1 MSNSFRIRTEPG
13 VDKSLNVLIDQEFE
27 YLEILSLKILPSQI
41 YTRQCSDYGVL
52 VGRVSVNNGFGIP
65 NAKVS
70 IFVPLDSTDELDPVI
85 SELYPYKSLSDLN
98 DDGYRYNLLPYKQSH
113 SGHVPTGTFFTRKD
127 VLVDPMLIEVY
138 DKYYKFSTV
147 TNTSGDYMIFG
158 LPTGSQTIVVDIDLS
173 DIGEF
178 SLSPQD
184 LIRMGIATPSQVAG
198 VSFKSSTNLRS
209 LPQIV
214 TINRT
219 VEVEPLWGQPQICN
233 LGITRTDFDLSSE
246 AGIDI
251 NPTAIFMGS
260 LVSTI
265 EEDALKKNCKVRGNA
280 GYQCSLTAGP
290 GEILGIRQTIFQDTY
305 GRPILESFDLDEG
318 GKVIDENGT
327 WLVDIPMNLDYYIT
341 NEFGEQV
348 ISNDPKKGIPTR
360 AKCRFKVKWDQ
371 SPSLSEQIK
380 RGYFIV
386 PNVREHG
393 WANSTSDPLE
403 SSNRSLNSPYDLA
416 MKSYAFSL
424 DWADYGYTGTSNSSG
439 AQIGRQMIQ
448 EAIDCDDKFYVMQYN
463 KVYTVSQLMDKYR
476 RGITP
481 DRFIGI
487 KNILDDSCNS
497 ENNKFPTN
505 DSNMR
510 FDIIYILYSF
520 LMMVFRPILYILL
533 VVAHLLYF
541 TIMILRTL
549 VIPGLI
555 GYCAVQVINLGI
567 LIAGTIPYALGL
579 IIGYLAQILL
589 YLLLGVALGY
599 ILSELW
605 KMDLKGISLPMLTY
619 PDCDLCD
626 CQVGQTPGNDGT
638 VSEEA
643 VASVSSVEDD
653 SSEEVP
659 CQYIYLDPYYVN
671 ALSSTINILQVGT
684 TIFKIPGNSVDSSVK
699 NAVTTT
705 FSGTLPAGASDNSV
719 GIPGINTITYEYNG
733 AIENDYVFS
742 SNLTLAERINLF
754 NTKAKYFDNVNGT
767 NPGGGVNRIKVTFDP
782 ANNSPLTKFHYD
794 NTIVIL
800 CDKSSLSSLVIGQM
814 ITFQDPILNKDINLI
829 SGTTNSFGNQAITGF
844 TSTGMTQ
851 FTLSYADPNPFASP
865 TAPPPQVNYNVMLTG
880 STEFS
885 GTTGGYND
893 YYKFPI
899 DLEYFQVITGM
910 TVSEFTGHCGTMI
923 SNSFNKR
930 FLSNDMFIQRFY
942 GGAAGPA
949 GVWGGPYT
957 KDASINFPI
966 FRRPLDYLKDP
977 DQQCVLILNRGVDPN
992 VPRVKIRYDLNILFG
1007 KTLGTDP
1014 SLIVEG
1020 NYKMN
1025 YPIQGRFKN
1034 VSHDENNISTNLA
1047 TDSYSGEKLYFDTF
1061 DFSADTTAFSSFT
1074 SPLFSYYSRLDNN
1087 ALPYA
1092 PNCPPPP
1099 DGVEDPLPVSNGAQS
1114 NSTFGLNVI
1123 TQNGFT
1129 KEWSG
1134 SVPNIPNNSP
1144 CGSLGYPTCTY
1155 GAYYSAT
1162 TNGNGSNVNLNRGY
1176 YVGEIVEGGSLM
1188 HMTLTVSPQP
1198 TYNTNGFTWNGNY
1211 FAPIYDTTGNT
1222 LTYQLFSNTT
1232 GNRRLVMRSDRLPIS
1247 TNVQQNCCNG
1257 FALQHNESFVMYD
1270 IPDEGL
1276 VGINTATTAASTGGG
1291 GGGADFKV
1299 ENSNFTSGVIDSFSC
1314 SDSVPLDCYGEV
1326 NGNFTI
1332 SHGDCEKYNGK
1343 TIFKGG
1349 CYIVV
1354 TTVFVSLGEDFQL
1367 LTEWISRSSI
1377 NLGACRNVWS
1387 HIFANNWINGTLYA
1401 YSFHNDVTYSSP
1413 FGNQPNQANSEFCSD
1428 TLVLHP
1434 TNNFYYRSS
1443 PYQDS
1448 TGSFVGKKRYTST
1461 GIFGGTYEGD
1471 NQYWLFTPTTL
1482 MDLGPRS
1489 LYLQE
1494 LVMSDAY
1501 DGYVANKLATTTYG
1515 NVTEILNLLI
1525 ISRLINKSFI
1535 QQMLELLVGSNIT
1548 AYFSRVKY
1556 KVDGDYA
1563 QLISI
1568 NSELGVAP
1576 FESAN
1581 YPDNPAGQQNPV
1593 YWNGYN
1599 TDSAVIGIFFS
1610 SDTQTRDFITPKRT
1624 IVDDEVAVGA
1634 PCGFSYFDAFSQEVP
1649 FYQWK
1654 IQNTNVIFGN
1664 ENNGWNTS
1672 PIINGGFLSNK
1683 YQSMDRTDEVTP
1695 PLPGSRYFK
1704 GTAINSSKN
1713 QYYKGYIYAVN
1724 SLGQIDEDVTNWAKN
1739 GPIDTQQFVTV
1750 GAPFYFYF
1758 GLKKGASAF
1767 DRFTTKWIDTT
1778 TFVN

>member
-27 YLEILSLKILPSQI
+27 YLEILSLKILQSQI

-113 SGHVPTGTFFTRKD
+113 SGHIPTGTFFDRKD
-127 VLVDPMLIEVY
+127 VLVDPTLIEVY

-265 EEDALKKNCKVRGNA
+265 EEDALKKTCKVRGNA

-403 SSNRSLNSPYDLA
+403 SSNRALNSPYDLA

-448 EAIDCDDKFYVMQYN
+448 DAIDCDDKFYVMQYN

-520 LMMVFRPILYILL
+520 LMMIFRPVLYGLL
-533 VVAHLLYF
+533 VTMHFLYF
-541 TIMILRTL
+541 TIMLLRL
-549 VIPGLI
+549 LIIPALI
-555 GYCAVQVINLGI
+555 IYYTVQIINTGI
-567 LIAGTIPYALGL
+567 LVAGTIPYALGL
-579 IIGYLAQILL
+579 IVGYLLQIIL
-589 YLLLGVALGY
+589 YAL
-599 ILSELW
+599 ILAALIIILRELW

-626 CQVGQTPGNDGT
+626 CSVGQTPGTTGT
-638 VSEEA
+638 ISEDA
-643 VASVSSVEDD
+643 QQSVSDIGGD
-653 SSEEVP
+653 SSNELP
-659 CQYIYLDPYYVN
+659 CVDIYVDPNPDN
-671 ALSSTINILQVGT
+671 ALSSSLALLEVNSPVYN
-684 TIFKIPGNSVDSSVK
+684 IPGNQVESYIK
-699 NAVTTT
+699 NAVTSIFTGKIP
-705 FSGTLPAGASDNSV
+705 SGDVDNSA
-719 GIPGINTITYEYNG
+719 GIPKIQEVTYAVGDNRET
-733 AIENDYVFS
+733 DSVFS
-742 SNLTLAERINLF
+742 SSLTLGERMNLF
-754 NTKAKYFDNVNGT
+754 NTKAKYFDRDSAVN
-767 NPGGGVNRIKVTFDP
+767 PAGGVNRIRVTFDP
-782 ANNSPLTKFHYD
+782 VNNPGKWHDD

-800 CDKSSLSSLVIGQM
+800 CDKNSLNSLTIGQM
-814 ITFQDPILNKDINLI
+814 ITFQNPTLNKDINLI
-829 SGTTNSFGNQAITGF
+829 SGVTNSYGNQAITGF

-851 FTLSYADPNPFASP
+851 FTLSYADPNPYAVSSLQ
-865 TAPPPQVNYNVMLTG
+865 TIYNVKLTG
-880 STEFS
+880 STEIS
-885 GTTGGYND
+885 GTTTGYDD
-893 YYKFPI
+893 YHKFPM
-899 DLEYFQVITGM
+899 DLEYFQVMTGM
-910 TVSEFTGHCGTMI
+910 TVSEFTGHCGTIIPNSLNQRFI
-923 SNSFNKR
+923 SNQMYLQYWFN
-930 FLSNDMFIQRFY
+930 
-942 GGAAGPA
+942 GG
-949 GVWGGPYT
+949 VYTSRCWGGCYT
-957 KDASINFPI
+957 KNCTQPFPI
-966 FRRPLDYLKDP
+966 LKRPIDYIRDP
-977 DQQCVLILNRGVDPN
+977 EQQCILILNRGVDPN
-992 VPRVKIRYDLNILFG
+992 VPRVNIKYDLNILFG
-1007 KTLGTDP
+1007 KPLGTDP
-1014 SLIVEG
+1014 SLIIQG

-1034 VSHDENNISTNLA
+1034 VSHDENNLPTNLS
-1047 TDSYSGEKLYFDTF
+1047 TDLYSGEKLYFNTF
-1061 DFSADTTAFSSFT
+1061 SFTPNIGASGFTSFT
-1074 SPLFSYYSRLDNN
+1074 STLFSYYSRLDNQASN
-1087 ALPYA
+1087 YTPSCPGPQEGLQYPY
-1092 PNCPPPP
+1092 
-1099 DGVEDPLPVSNGAQS
+1099 PVSNGAS
-1114 NSTFGLNVI
+1114 VNSTYGLRVRA
-1123 TQNGFT
+1123 QNDFT
-1129 KEWSG
+1129 KEWSSPVIVPQYWYPSSPDCISYNPVSNGDG
-1134 SVPNIPNNSP
+1134 SD
-1144 CGSLGYPTCTY
+1144 
-1155 GAYYSAT
+1155 T
-1162 TNGNGSNVNLNRGY
+1162 TKNRGY
-1176 YVGEIVEGGSLM
+1176 YVNEIVEGGSLAYIQFY
-1188 HMTLTVSPQP
+1188 LPWP
-1198 TYNTNGFTWNGNY
+1198 TDGASSYWYGNY
-1211 FAPIYDTTGNT
+1211 YAPIYNTTGNT
-1222 LTYQLFSNTT
+1222 LTYNLTSGAN
-1232 GNRRLVMRSDRLPIS
+1232 NRKMVMRSDRLPTS
-1247 TNVQQNCCNG
+1247 TNVQQSCCNG
-1257 FALQHNESFVMYD
+1257 FALQHNSSFVMYD

-1276 VGINTATTAASTGGG
+1276 IGIETTVSAASTGGG
-1291 GGGADFKV
+1291 GAGLDIKE
-1299 ENSNFTSGVIDSFSC
+1299 ENKNFTSTVIDSFNC
-1314 SDSVPLDCYGEV
+1314 QDSVPLGCYESDGQGGIKINPGSDCRTYDGE
-1326 NGNFTI
+1326 
-1332 SHGDCEKYNGK
+1332 

-1354 TTVFVSLGEDFQL
+1354 TTVFLSLIRDFGL
-1367 LTEWISRSSI
+1367 MTEWISRSSI

-1401 YSFHNDVTYSSP
+1401 YSFHNDVSFSSP
-1413 FGNQPNQANSEFCSD
+1413 FGNQPNQPNSEFCTD

-1448 TGSFVGKKRYTST
+1448 TGSFVGKKRYATT

-1489 LYLQE
+1489 SYLQE

-1501 DGYVANKLATTTYG
+1501 DGYVANRLATTTYG

-1525 ISRLINKSFI
+1525 ISRLINQSFI
-1535 QQMLELLVGSNIT
+1535 QQMLQFLVGSNIT

-1581 YPDNPAGQQNPV
+1581 YPDNPPPQQSPV
-1593 YWNGYN
+1593 YWNGFD

-1624 IVDDEVAVGA
+1624 IVDDEVPVGT

-1654 IQNTNVIFGN
+1654 IETTNVIFGN
-1664 ENNGWNTS
+1664 EDNGWNTS

-1683 YQSMDRTDEVTP
+1683 YQSMDRTDQVTP
-1695 PLPGSRYFK
+1695 PPPGSRYFK
-1704 GTAINSSKN
+1704 GTAVNSSKN

-1724 SLGQIDEDVTNWAKN
+1724 SLGQIDEDVANWDRNNPA
-1739 GPIDTQQFVTV
+1739 QESVTV

-1778 TFVN
+1778 TFIN

>member
-27 YLEILSLKILPSQI
+27 YLEILSLKLLQSQI

-113 SGHVPTGTFFTRKD
+113 SGHIPTGTFFDRKD
-127 VLVDPMLIEVY
+127 VLVDPTLIEVY

-265 EEDALKKNCKVRGNA
+265 EEDALKKSCKVRGNA

-393 WANSTSDPLE
+393 WTSSGTDPLE
-403 SSNRSLNSPYDLA
+403 SSNRTLNSPYDLA

-424 DWADYGYTGTSNSSG
+424 DWADYGYTGTSNSTG
-439 AQIGRQMIQ
+439 AQIGRKMIQ

-463 KVYTVSQLMDKYR
+463 KVYTVSQLLDKYR
-476 RGITP
+476 KGVTP

-520 LMMVFRPILYILL
+520 LMMVFRPVLYGLL
-533 VVAHLLYF
+533 ITLHLLYF
-541 TIMILRTL
+541 TIMLLRILI
-549 VIPGLI
+549 IPALI
-555 GYCAVQVINLGI
+555 LYYIVQIINTI
-567 LIAGTIPYALGL
+567 VLIAGTVPYALGL
-579 IIGYLAQILL
+579 IIGYSLQLVL
-589 YLLLGVALGY
+589 YALLLVALGY
-599 ILSELW
+599 ILKELW
-605 KMDLKGISLPMLTY
+605 KMELKGVSLPLLTY

-626 CQVGQTPGNDGT
+626 CQVGETPSTSGT
-638 VSEEA
+638 ISEEA
-643 VASVSSVEDD
+643 STSVSDVGTDTA
-653 SSEEVP
+653 EEVP
-659 CQYIYLDPYYVN
+659 CPYIYLDPDSTNV
-671 ALSSTINILQVGT
+671 LSSTLSILGVGGA
-684 TIFKIPGNSVDSSVK
+684 IFKIPGNSIDSSVK

-705 FSGTLPAGASDNSV
+705 FSGTLPAGNSDNSV
-719 GIPGINTITYEYNG
+719 GVPGVNTITYATSDNQ
-733 AIENDYVFS
+733 ENDHIFS
-742 SNLTLAERINLF
+742 SNLSLSERINLF
-754 NTKAKYFDNVNGT
+754 NTKAKYFDNSPGS

-800 CDKSSLSSLVIGQM
+800 CEKSSLSSLTIGQM

-829 SGTTNSFGNQAITGF
+829 SGVTNSYGNRAITGF
-844 TSTGMTQ
+844 TSTGMTSVS
-851 FTLSYADPNPFASP
+851 FNYASP
-865 TAPPPQVNYNVMLTG
+865 NIGGSPVPISYNVMLTG
-880 STEFS
+880 STEIS
-885 GTTGGYND
+885 GTTGGYDD

-910 TVSEFTGHCGTMI
+910 TYSEFSGHCGTMI
-923 SNSFNKR
+923 PNSLNQR
-930 FLSNDMFIQRFY
+930 FLYNDMFIQRWY
-942 GGAAGPA
+942 GGPGLTAGP
-949 GVWGGPYT
+949 WGGPYT
-957 KDASINFPI
+957 KDSSQQFPI
-966 FRRPLDYLKDP
+966 FKKPLVYLKDP

-1014 SLIVEG
+1014 SLIIEG

-1025 YPIQGRFKN
+1025 YPIQGKFLN
-1034 VSHDENNISTNLA
+1034 VSHDKNNIPTNLS
-1047 TDSYSGEKLYFDTF
+1047 TDLYSGEKLYFDTF
-1061 DFSADTTAFSSFT
+1061 DFFPNIGASGFTSFT
-1074 SPLFSYYSRLDNN
+1074 SSLFSYYSKLDNN
-1087 ALPYA
+1087 QLTYT
-1092 PNCPPPP
+1092 PNCPAPPN
-1099 DGVEDPLPVSNGAQS
+1099 GLEAPLPVSNGAQS
-1114 NSTFGLNVI
+1114 NSIYGLKVK

-1129 KEWSG
+1129 KEWSN
-1134 SVPNIPNNSP
+1134 NIAQPYNSP
-1144 CGSLGYPTCTY
+1144 CCDPGCFPFYPDCLY
-1155 GAYYSAT
+1155 APYYTPAS
-1162 TNGNGSNVNLNRGY
+1162 NGNGSDVNLNRGY

-1188 HMTLTVSPQP
+1188 HMTLSVNPQSN
-1198 TYNTNGFTWNGNY
+1198 YSWNWDGNY
-1211 FAPIYDTTGNT
+1211 YAPIYNTTGNT
-1222 LTYQLFSNTT
+1222 LTYNLTSGANS
-1232 GNRRLVMRSDRLPIS
+1232 RKMVMRSDRLPTS

-1257 FALQHNESFVMYD
+1257 FALQHNESFAMYD

-1276 VGINTATTAASTGGG
+1276 VGLDTATTAASTGGG
-1291 GGGADFKV
+1291 GGTADIKA
-1299 ENSNFTSGVIDSFSC
+1299 EGTNFTSSIIDSFSC
-1314 SDSVPLDCYGEV
+1314 AGSVPLECYGDDGQ
-1326 NGNFTI
+1326 GNMTI
-1332 SHGDCEKYNGK
+1332 SHGSCEEFEGE

-1354 TTVFVSLGEDFQL
+1354 TTVFISLLEDFQL

-1413 FGNQPNQANSEFCSD
+1413 FGNQPNQPNSEFCTD
-1428 TLVLHP
+1428 TLVLHT

-1443 PYQDS
+1443 PYKDS
-1448 TGSFVGKKRYTST
+1448 NGTFIGKDRPSSSSFSNAQ
-1461 GIFGGTYEGD
+1461 GD
-1471 NQYWLFTPTTL
+1471 NFNYLLTPTTL

-1489 LYLQE
+1489 AYLQE

-1501 DGYVANKLATTTYG
+1501 DGYVVNRLATTTYG

-1535 QQMLELLVGSNIT
+1535 DQMLQFLVGSNIT
-1548 AYFSRVKY
+1548 AYFTRVKY

-1581 YPDNPAGQQNPV
+1581 YPDSPQGVQNPI
-1593 YWNGYN
+1593 YWNGFN
-1599 TDSAVIGIFFS
+1599 SDSSVIGIFFS

-1624 IVDDEVAVGA
+1624 IVDDTVPASTTCA
-1634 PCGFSYFDAFSQEVP
+1634 FSYFDVFSQQVP
-1649 FYQWK
+1649 FYQWQ
-1654 IQNTNVIFGN
+1654 INELTSNPSIFGY
-1664 ENNGWNTS
+1664 ETNGWNTD
-1672 PIINGGFLSNK
+1672 PIINGGFLSSK
-1683 YQSMDRTDEVTP
+1683 YQSMDRINTA
-1695 PLPGSRYFK
+1695 SRYFR
-1704 GTAINSSKN
+1704 GTAANASQNKF
-1713 QYYKGYIYAVN
+1713 YKGYIYAVN
-1724 SLGQIDEDVTNWAKN
+1724 ANGDIDEAITNWEQN
-1739 GPIDTQQFVTV
+1739 TPDEPNSVTV

-1778 TFVN
+1778 TFIN

>member
-27 YLEILSLKILPSQI
+27 YLEILSLKILQSQI

-85 SELYPYKSLSDLN
+85 SELYPYKTLSDLN

-127 VLVDPMLIEVY
+127 VLVDPTLIEVY

-158 LPTGSQTIVVDIDLS
+158 LPTGSQTIVVDVDLS

-198 VSFKSSTNLRS
+198 VSFKSSANLRS

-251 NPTAIFMGS
+251 RPTAIFMGS
-260 LVSTI
+260 IVSTI
-265 EEDALKKNCKVRGNA
+265 DDDALKKSCKVRGNA
-280 GYQCSLTAGP
+280 GYQCSLTSGP
-290 GEILGIRQTIFQDTY
+290 GEILGIRQTIFQDVY
-305 GRPILESFDLDEG
+305 GRPVLESFDLDEG

-327 WLVDIPMNLDYYIT
+327 WLVDIPMNLDYFIT

-393 WANSTSDPLE
+393 WVDSTTDPLE

-448 EAIDCDDKFYVMQYN
+448 EAINCDDKFYVMQYN

-476 RGITP
+476 KGITP

-520 LMMVFRPILYILL
+520 LMMVLRPVLYGLL
-533 VVAHLLYF
+533 ITMHLLYF
-541 TIMILRTL
+541 AIMLLRTL
-549 VIPGLI
+549 IIPALI
-555 GYCAVQVINLGI
+555 FYFAKQIITTGVLVS
-567 LIAGTIPYALGL
+567 GTAPYSIGL
-579 IIGYLAQILL
+579 IIGFVAQILL
-589 YLLLGVALGY
+589 YVLLEAAFII
-599 ILSELW
+599 ILKELW

-626 CQVGQTPGNDGT
+626 CQVGQTPGTSGT
-638 VSEEA
+638 ISEEA
-643 VASVSSVEDD
+643 QEAVSDINTD
-653 SSEEVP
+653 SSEEFP
-659 CQYIYLDPYYVN
+659 CPYIYLDPTPTN
-671 ALSSTINILQVGT
+671 ALSSSLVLLTT
-684 TIFKIPGNSVDSSVK
+684 SSTIFKIPGNSVDSSVK

-705 FSGTLPAGASDNSV
+705 FSGTLPAGNSDNSV
-719 GIPGINTITYEYNG
+719 GEPGINSIVYELNG
-733 AIENDYVFS
+733 GLETDYIFS
-742 SNLTLAERINLF
+742 SNLTLSERINLF
-754 NTKAKYFDNVNGT
+754 NTKAKYFNGSPVT
-767 NPGGGVNRIKVTFDP
+767 NPGGGVNRIRVTFDP
-782 ANNSPLTKFHYD
+782 IRNAGPNDYHED
-794 NTIVIL
+794 NVIVIL
-800 CDKSSLSSLVIGQM
+800 CDKNSLNNLTVGQM
-814 ITFQDPILNKDINLI
+814 ITFQNPQLNKDINLI
-829 SGTTNSFGNQAITGF
+829 SGVTNSYGNQAITGF
-844 TSTGMTQ
+844 TSTGITPVSI
-851 FTLSYADPNPFASP
+851 SYVTPANSP
-865 TAPPPQVNYNVMLTG
+865 RTVNYNVNFTG
-880 STEFS
+880 STEFT
-885 GTTGGYND
+885 GTTGGYNN

-910 TVSEFTGHCGTMI
+910 TYSEFSGQCGTTI
-923 SNSFNKR
+923 PNSLNQR
-930 FLSNDMFIQRFY
+930 FLKNDMFIQRWY
-942 GGAAGPA
+942 GGGQVTAGT
-949 GVWGGPYT
+949 WGGPYT
-957 KDASINFPI
+957 KDNSQQFPI
-966 FRRPLDYLKDP
+966 FKKPLEYLRDF

-992 VPRVKIRYDLNILFG
+992 VPRVNIKYDLNILFG
-1007 KTLGTDP
+1007 KPIGTD
-1014 SLIVEG
+1014 STLIIEG

-1025 YPIQGRFKN
+1025 YPIQGKFIN
-1034 VSHDENNISTNLA
+1034 VSHKSNNNTRTNLSLD
-1047 TDSYSGEKLYFDTF
+1047 TSYSNEYLYFDTF
-1061 DFSADTTAFSSFT
+1061 NFSADTTAFSSFT
-1074 SPLFSYYSRLDNN
+1074 SPLFSYYSKLDNSETS
-1087 ALPYA
+1087 YS
-1092 PNCPPPP
+1092 PNCPGPP
-1099 DGVEDPLPVSNGAQS
+1099 DGVQARLPVSNGAQL
-1114 NSTFGLNVI
+1114 NNTYGLKVI
-1123 TQNGFT
+1123 GQNGFT
-1129 KEWSG
+1129 KEWT
-1134 SVPNIPNNSP
+1134 SVTQVPTNWP
-1144 CGSLGYPTCTY
+1144 CGAPFPPCIYANSYGPT
-1155 GAYYSAT
+1155 S
-1162 TNGNGSNVNLNRGY
+1162 NGNGSNTNRDRGY
-1176 YVGEIVEGGSLM
+1176 YVGEIVEGGSLA
-1188 HMTLTVSPQP
+1188 HMTLVVNPPPIYSYSWQ
-1198 TYNTNGFTWNGNY
+1198 GNY
-1211 FAPIYDTTGNT
+1211 YAPIYDTTGNT
-1222 LTYQLFSNTT
+1222 LTYNLTSTD
-1232 GNRRLVMRSDRLPIS
+1232 NRRMVMRSDRLPTS

-1257 FALQHNESFVMYD
+1257 FALQVNESFSLYD
-1270 IPDEGL
+1270 VPDAGL
-1276 VGINTATTAASTGGG
+1276 LGVATTVSAASTGGG
-1291 GGGADFKV
+1291 GAAADFK
-1299 ENSNFTSGVIDSFSC
+1299 EEGTNFGSRVIDSFGC
-1314 SDSVPLDCYGEV
+1314 ADSRNLGCYVADG
-1326 NGNFTI
+1326 NGNLI
-1332 SHGDCEKYNGK
+1332 IESGGCQEYNGE
-1343 TIFKGG
+1343 TIFEGG

-1354 TTVFVSLGEDFQL
+1354 TTVFISLIRDFGL
-1367 LTEWISRSSI
+1367 MTEWISRSSI

-1401 YSFHNDVTYSSP
+1401 YSFHNDVSFNSP
-1413 FGNQPNQANSEFCSD
+1413 FGNQPNVPNSEFCTT

-1443 PYQDS
+1443 PYKDS
-1448 TGSFVGKKRYTST
+1448 NGTFIGKKRQGDGTILSL
-1461 GIFGGTYEGD
+1461 FGPYEGD
-1471 NQYWLFTPTTL
+1471 NYNYLLTPTTL
-1482 MDLGPRS
+1482 IDLGPRS
-1489 LYLQE
+1489 AYLQE
-1494 LVMSDAY
+1494 LIMSDAY
-1501 DGYVANKLATTTYG
+1501 DGYVVNKLATTTYG

-1525 ISRLINKSFI
+1525 ISRLINQSFI
-1535 QQMLELLVGSNIT
+1535 QQMLQFLVGSNIT
-1548 AYFSRVKY
+1548 DYFTRTKY

-1581 YPDNPAGQQNPV
+1581 YPDSPQGVQNPI
-1593 YWNGYN
+1593 YWNGFAQ
-1599 TDSAVIGIFFS
+1599 DSAVIGIFFS

-1624 IVDDEVAVGA
+1624 IVDENVPANVVCA
-1634 PCGFSYFDAFSQEVP
+1634 FSYFDVFSQQVP

-1654 IQNTNVIFGN
+1654 IEDYQSIFGN
-1664 ENNGWNTS
+1664 EDNGWFTD
-1672 PIINGGFLSNK
+1672 PIQNGGFLSSK
-1683 YQSMDRTDEVTP
+1683 YQSMDRISTS
-1695 PLPGSRYFK
+1695 SRYFR
-1704 GTAINSSKN
+1704 GTQINASKN
-1713 QYYKGYIYAVN
+1713 KFYKGYIYAVN
-1724 SLGQIDEDVTNWAKN
+1724 ANGDIDEFISNWDKN
-1739 GPIDTQQFVTV
+1739 TPEQQTVTV

-1778 TFVN
+1778 TFIN

>member
-113 SGHVPTGTFFTRKD
+113 SGHVPTGTFFTRND

-158 LPTGSQTIVVDIDLS
+158 LPTGSHTIVVDIDLS

-178 SLSPQD
+178 SLAPQD
-184 LIRMGIATPSQVAG
+184 LIRMGIASPSQVAG
-198 VSFKSSTNLRS
+198 TTFKSSTNLRS
-209 LPQIV
+209 LPQIIS
-214 TINRT
+214 INRT
-219 VEVEPLWGQPQICN
+219 VEVEPLWGQPEICN

-251 NPTAIFMGS
+251 TPTAIFMGS
-260 LVSTI
+260 IVSTT
-265 EEDALKKNCKVRGNA
+265 EEDALKRTCKVRGNA
-280 GYQCSLTAGP
+280 GYLCSLTTGP
-290 GEILGIRQTIFQDTY
+290 GEILAIRQTIFQDVY

-327 WLVDIPMNLDYYIT
+327 WLIDVPMNLDYYIT

-360 AKCRFKVKWDQ
+360 GKYRFKVKWDQ

-393 WANSTSDPLE
+393 WVNSGSDPLE
-403 SSNRSLNSPYDLA
+403 SSNRAQNSPYDLA

-424 DWADYGYTGTSNSSG
+424 DWADYGYTGTSNSAG
-439 AQIGRQMIQ
+439 AQIGRKMIQ

-463 KVYTVSQLMDKYR
+463 KVYTVSQLVDKFR
-476 RGITP
+476 KGVTP

-520 LMMVFRPILYILL
+520 LMMVFRPVLYGLLIIMHFLYFVIMLLRILVIPALI
-533 VVAHLLYF
+533 LYF
-541 TIMILRTL
+541 T
-549 VIPGLI
+549 
-555 GYCAVQVINLGI
+555 VQIINTGI
-567 LIAGTIPYALGL
+567 LIGGTVPYALGL
-579 IIGYLAQILL
+579 IVGYLAQIILYALL
-589 YLLLGVALGY
+589 IAALVI
-599 ILSELW
+599 ILRELW

-619 PDCDLCD
+619 PDCDLCT
-626 CQVGQTPGNDGT
+626 CEVGQTPSTTGT
-638 VSEEA
+638 VSEEGQE
-643 VASVSSVEDD
+643 SISDISGD

-659 CQYIYLDPYYVN
+659 CPYIYLDPSPDN
-671 ALSSTINILQVGT
+671 ALSSSLLMLGT
-684 TIFKIPGNSVDSSVK
+684 SGPLYKIQGNTVDASIK
-699 NAVTTT
+699 NAVTSTY
-705 FSGTLPAGASDNSV
+705 SGTIPSGNFDNSA
-719 GIPGINTITYEYNG
+719 GIPKPQQIVYELNG
-733 AIENDYVFS
+733 NQETDYVFS
-742 SNLTLAERINLF
+742 SSLTLSERVNLF
-754 NTKAKYFDNVNGT
+754 NTKAKYFNGSPSS

-782 ANNSPLTKFHYD
+782 DLNATTYHYD

-800 CDKSSLSSLVIGQM
+800 CDKNSLNNYTAGQM
-814 ITFQDPILNKDINLI
+814 ISFQNPGLTKDLNLI
-829 SGTTNSFGNQAITGF
+829 SGNTNSFGNQAITGF
-844 TSTGMTQ
+844 TTTGNSVAISFQ
-851 FTLSYADPNPFASP
+851 YADPNPAGSP
-865 TAPPPQVNYNVMLTG
+865 ITVNYNVKLTG

-885 GTTGGYND
+885 GTSTGYND

-899 DLEYFQVITGM
+899 DVEYFQVLTGM
-910 TVSEFTGHCGTMI
+910 TYSEFTGHCGTI
-923 SNSFNKR
+923 IPNSLN
-930 FLSNDMFIQRFY
+930 QRYLGNNMYLQRYF
-942 GGAAGPA
+942 GGSEIRPGC
-949 GVWGGPYT
+949 WGGSYT
-957 KDASINFPI
+957 KDGSQPFPI
-966 FRRPLDYLKDP
+966 LKKPIDYLKDP

-992 VPRVKIRYDLNILFG
+992 VPRVKIKYDLNILFG
-1007 KTLGTDP
+1007 KNLGSDP
-1014 SLIVEG
+1014 SLIIEG

-1025 YPIQGRFKN
+1025 YPIQGKLKN
-1034 VSHDENNISTNLA
+1034 VSHDENNLANNLS
-1047 TDSYSGEKLYFDTF
+1047 TDSYSGEKLYFNTF
-1061 DFSADTTAFSSFT
+1061 NFVPNIGASGFTSFT
-1074 SPLFSYYSRLDNN
+1074 STLFSYYSSLDNN
-1087 ALPYA
+1087 SLSYA
-1092 PNCPPPP
+1092 PTCPGPNEGLETPFAVSFEAASSSSY
-1099 DGVEDPLPVSNGAQS
+1099 GLKVESTNDFTNEWSIPTTVSQFPFPGITCTRYIPLS
-1114 NSTFGLNVI
+1114 NS
-1123 TQNGFT
+1123 
-1129 KEWSG
+1129 
-1134 SVPNIPNNSP
+1134 
-1144 CGSLGYPTCTY
+1144 
-1155 GAYYSAT
+1155 
-1162 TNGNGSNVNLNRGY
+1162 NGSNTNTNRGY
-1176 YVGEIVEGGSLM
+1176 YVGEIVEGGSLAYIRFY
-1188 HMTLTVSPQP
+1188 L
-1198 TYNTNGFTWNGNY
+1198 GFPSCGACNSYWDGVY
-1211 FAPIYDTTGNT
+1211 YAPIYDTTGNT
-1222 LTYQLFSNTT
+1222 LTYNLTSTD
-1232 GNRRLVMRSDRLPIS
+1232 NRRMVMRSDRLPTS
-1247 TNVQQNCCNG
+1247 TTVQQNCCNG
-1257 FALQHNESFVMYD
+1257 FALQHNESLVMYN
-1270 IPDEGL
+1270 IPDEGV
-1276 VGINTATTAASTGGG
+1276 VGIATTVAAASTGGG
-1291 GGGADFKV
+1291 GGGEDFKD
-1299 ENSNFTSGVIDSFSC
+1299 ENSNFTNSVITSFEC
-1314 SDSVPLDCYGEV
+1314 QFSVPLECYESDGQ
-1326 NGNFTI
+1326 GGITI
-1332 SHGDCEKYNGK
+1332 STSNNCREFNGE
-1343 TIFKGG
+1343 TIFQGG
-1349 CYIVV
+1349 CFIVV
-1354 TTVFVSLGEDFQL
+1354 TTVFISLLRDFGL
-1367 LTEWISRSSI
+1367 LTEWISRTSI

-1387 HIFANNWINGTLYA
+1387 HIFSNNWINGTLYA

-1413 FGNQPNQANSEFCSD
+1413 FGNQPNQANSEFCTD

-1443 PYQDS
+1443 PYKDS
-1448 TGSFVGKKRYTST
+1448 NGTFIGKDRPASSSFSNAQ
-1461 GIFGGTYEGD
+1461 GD
-1471 NQYWLFTPTTL
+1471 NFYYLLTPTTL

-1489 LYLQE
+1489 SYLQE
-1494 LVMSDAY
+1494 LVMSDDY
-1501 DGYVANKLATTTYG
+1501 DGYVVNKLATTTYG

-1535 QQMLELLVGSNIT
+1535 DQMLQFLVGSNIT

-1576 FESAN
+1576 FESLN
-1581 YPDNPAGQQNPV
+1581 YPDNPPPQQSPI
-1593 YWNGYN
+1593 YWNGFN
-1599 TDSAVIGIFFS
+1599 SDSTVIGIFFS

-1624 IVDDEVAVGA
+1624 IVDDTVPANVQCA
-1634 PCGFSYFDAFSQEVP
+1634 FSYFDVFSQQVP
-1649 FYQWK
+1649 FYQWEIK
-1654 IQNTNVIFGN
+1654 ELSSNPSIFGR
-1664 ENNGWNTS
+1664 EDNGWNSS
-1672 PIINGGFLSNK
+1672 PIINGGFLSSN
-1683 YQSMDRTDEVTP
+1683 YQSMDRISAA
-1695 PLPGSRYFK
+1695 SRYFR
-1704 GTAINSSKN
+1704 GTAINSSQNK
-1713 QYYKGYIYAVN
+1713 YYKGYIYAVN
-1724 SLGQIDEDVTNWAKN
+1724 SLGQIDESIGNWDRN
-1739 GPIDTQQFVTV
+1739 NPERDSVTV

>member
-27 YLEILSLKILPSQI
+27 YLEILSLKILQSQI

-98 DDGYRYNLLPYKQSH
+98 DDGYRYNLLPYTQSH
-113 SGHVPTGTFFTRKD
+113 SGHIPTGTFFTRKD
-127 VLVDPMLIEVY
+127 VLVDPTLIQVY

-184 LIRMGIATPSQVAG
+184 LIRMGIATPSQVTG
-198 VSFKSSTNLRS
+198 TTFKSSTNLRS
-209 LPQIV
+209 LPQIIS
-214 TINRT
+214 INRT

-260 LVSTI
+260 IVSTTD
-265 EEDALKKNCKVRGNA
+265 EDALKRTCQVRGNA
-280 GYQCSLTAGP
+280 GYLCSLTTGP
-290 GEILGIRQTIFQDTY
+290 GEILGIRQTIFQDEY

-318 GKVIDENGT
+318 GKVIDSNGT
-327 WLVDIPMNLDYYIT
+327 WLIDIPMNLDYYIT

-348 ISNDPKKGIPTR
+348 LSNDPKKGIPTR

-393 WANSTSDPLE
+393 WTNSGSDPLDD
-403 SSNRSLNSPYDLA
+403 SNRALNSPYDLA

-439 AQIGRQMIQ
+439 ANIGRQMIQ
-448 EAIDCDDKFYVMQYN
+448 EAINCDDKFYVMQYN
-463 KVYTVSQLMDKYR
+463 KVYTVSQLVDKFR
-476 RGITP
+476 KGITP

-520 LMMVFRPILYILL
+520 LMMVFRPVLFLL
-533 VVAHLLYF
+533 LITAHLLYF
-541 TIMILRTL
+541 TIMLLRIL
-549 VIPGLI
+549 VIPALI
-555 GYCAVQVINLGI
+555 LYYTVQVVNTGI
-567 LIAGTIPYALGL
+567 LIAGTVPYALGL
-579 IIGYLAQILL
+579 IVGYLLQIVLYILL
-589 YLLLGVALGY
+589 IAAFVI
-599 ILSELW
+599 ILKELW

-626 CQVGQTPGNDGT
+626 CAVGQSPGTEGT
-638 VSEEA
+638 VSEDA
-643 VASVSSVEDD
+643 SASVSDISGD
-653 SSEEVP
+653 STEELP
-659 CQYIYLDPYYVN
+659 CPYIYLDPKPDN
-671 ALSSTINILQVGT
+671 ALSSSLVLLGVSSPL
-684 TIFKIPGNSVDSSVK
+684 FKIPGNSVDSSIK
-699 NAVTTT
+699 NAVTSIY
-705 FSGTLPAGASDNSV
+705 SGKIPAGDSDNSV
-719 GIPGINTITYEYNG
+719 GIPKVQEIVYIGPNG
-733 AIENDYVFS
+733 NQENDYIFS
-742 SNLTLAERINLF
+742 SNLTLAERLNLF
-754 NTKAKYFDNVNGT
+754 NTKAKYFDGSSGS

-800 CDKSSLSSLVIGQM
+800 CDKNSLNSLSIGQM
-814 ITFQDPILNKDINLI
+814 LSFQNPTLTKDINLF
-829 SGTTNSFGNQAITGF
+829 SGVTNSYGNQAISGF

-851 FTLSYADPNPFASP
+851 VSFSYANPNPAGSP
-865 TAPPPQVNYNVMLTG
+865 VLINYNVMLTG
-880 STEFS
+880 STEFT
-885 GTTGGYND
+885 GTTNGYNN
-893 YYKFPI
+893 YYKFPM

-910 TVSEFTGHCGTMI
+910 TYSEFSGQCGTTI
-923 SNSFNKR
+923 PNSLNER
-930 FLSNDMFIQRFY
+930 FLHNDMFLQRFN
-942 GGAAGPA
+942 GGNDLQAGC
-949 GVWGGPYT
+949 WGGDYT
-957 KDASINFPI
+957 KDGSQDFPI
-966 FRRPLDYLKDP
+966 LKKPIHYLKDP
-977 DQQCVLILNRGVDPN
+977 DQQCILILNRGVDPN

-1007 KTLGTDP
+1007 KNLGSDP
-1014 SLIVEG
+1014 SLIIEG

-1025 YPIQGRFKN
+1025 YPIQGKFKN
-1034 VSHDENNISTNLA
+1034 VSHDKNNIPNNLA

-1061 DFSADTTAFSSFT
+1061 DFTADTTSFSSFT

-1087 ALPYA
+1087 ALTYRPS
-1092 PNCPPPP
+1092 CPPPP
-1099 DGVEDPLPVSNGAQS
+1099 NGLEDPLPVSNGAQS
-1114 NSTFGLNVI
+1114 NSVYGLKVI
-1123 TQNGFT
+1123 AQNDFT
-1129 KEWSG
+1129 NEWSLSQTSNYG
-1134 SVPNIPNNSP
+1134 FGGVYS
-1144 CGSLGYPTCTY
+1144 CTTY
-1155 GAYYSAT
+1155 APVS
-1162 TNGNGSNVNLNRGY
+1162 NGNGSDTTKNRGY
-1176 YVGEIVEGGSLM
+1176 YIGEIVEGGSLAYM
-1188 HMTLTVSPQP
+1188 RLISNPNINPNNYQ
-1198 TYNTNGFTWNGNY
+1198 WSWDGNY
-1211 FAPIYDTTGNT
+1211 FAPIYNTTGNT
-1222 LTYQLFSNTT
+1222 LTYNLTT
-1232 GNRRLVMRSDRLPIS
+1232 NDNNRMVMRSDRLPTS
-1247 TNVQQNCCNG
+1247 TSVEQTCCNG
-1257 FALQHNESFVMYD
+1257 FSLQHNSSFVMYD
-1270 IPDEGL
+1270 VPDEGL
-1276 VGINTATTAASTGGG
+1276 VGIDTTVSAASTGGG
-1291 GGGADFKV
+1291 GASQDLTGDTK
-1299 ENSNFTSGVIDSFSC
+1299 NFTNSVIDSFTC
-1314 SDSVPLDCYGEV
+1314 SGSAPLECYGGDG
-1326 NGNFTI
+1326 NGNITI
-1332 SHGDCEKYNGK
+1332 NHGGCEEYNGE
-1343 TIFKGG
+1343 TIFQGG

-1354 TTVFVSLGEDFQL
+1354 TTVFVSLLRDFGL

-1401 YSFHNDVTYSSP
+1401 YSFHNDVTYGSP
-1413 FGNQPNQANSEFCSD
+1413 FGNQPNVPNSEFCTD

-1434 TNNFYYRSS
+1434 TNNFYYRCS
-1443 PYQDS
+1443 PYKD
-1448 TGSFVGKKRYTST
+1448 ST
-1461 GIFGGTYEGD
+1461 GIFIGKDRPSSSSFSNAQGD
-1471 NQYWLFTPTTL
+1471 NFNYLLTPTTL
-1482 MDLGPRS
+1482 IDLGPRS
-1489 LYLQE
+1489 AYLQE

-1501 DGYVANKLATTTYG
+1501 DGYVANKLSTTTYG

-1535 QQMLELLVGSNIT
+1535 DQMLQFLVGSNIT

-1556 KVDGDYA
+1556 KVDGDYS

-1568 NSELGVAP
+1568 NSELGVSP
-1576 FESAN
+1576 FESLN
-1581 YPDNPAGQQNPV
+1581 YPDNPSPQQNPV
-1593 YWNGYN
+1593 YWNGFAS
-1599 TDSAVIGIFFS
+1599 DSAVIGIFFS

-1624 IVDDEVAVGA
+1624 IVDDTVPANS
-1634 PCGFSYFDAFSQEVP
+1634 PCGFSYFDAFSQTVP
-1649 FYQWK
+1649 FYQWR
-1654 IQNTNVIFGN
+1654 IEELSSNPSIFGK
-1664 ENNGWNTS
+1664 EDNGWNTD
-1672 PIINGGFLSNK
+1672 PINSDGSFLSLK
-1683 YQSMDRTDEVTP
+1683 YQSMDRIETT
-1695 PLPGSRYFK
+1695 SRYFR
-1704 GTAINSSKN
+1704 GTANNSSETN
-1713 QYYKGYIYAVN
+1713 YYKGYIFAVN
-1724 SLGQIDEDVTNWAKN
+1724 NLGQIDENISGWDKN
-1739 GPIDTQQFVTV
+1739 NPEPDSVTV
-1750 GAPFYFYF
+1750 GAPFHFYF

>member
-113 SGHVPTGTFFTRKD
+113 SGHVPTGTFFTRND

-184 LIRMGIATPSQVAG
+184 LIRMGIASPSQVAG
-198 VSFKSSTNLRS
+198 TTFKSSTNLRS
-209 LPQIV
+209 LPQIIS
-214 TINRT
+214 INRT
-219 VEVEPLWGQPQICN
+219 VEVEPLWGQPEICN

-251 NPTAIFMGS
+251 TPTAIFMGS
-260 LVSTI
+260 IVSTT
-265 EEDALKKNCKVRGNA
+265 EEDALKRTCKVRGNA
-280 GYQCSLTAGP
+280 GYLCSLTTGP
-290 GEILGIRQTIFQDTY
+290 GEILGIRQTIFQDEY

-348 ISNDPKKGIPTR
+348 ISNDPKKGVPTR

-393 WANSTSDPLE
+393 WTNSGTDPLE
-403 SSNRSLNSPYDLA
+403 SSNRAQNSPYDLA

-424 DWADYGYTGTSNSSG
+424 DWADYGYTGTSNSAG
-439 AQIGRQMIQ
+439 AQIGRKMIQ

-463 KVYTVSQLMDKYR
+463 KVYTVSQLVDKFR
-476 RGITP
+476 KGVTP

-541 TIMILRTL
+541 TIMLLRVL
-549 VIPGLI
+549 VIPALI
-555 GYCAVQVINLGI
+555 GYFTVQIVNTII
-567 LIAGTIPYALGL
+567 LISGTIPYALGL
-579 IIGYLAQILL
+579 IIGYSLQLALYILL
-589 YLLLGVALGY
+589 VIALAI
-599 ILSELW
+599 ILKELW
-605 KMDLKGISLPMLTY
+605 KMKLEGISIPMITY
-619 PDCDLCD
+619 PDCDLCRCD
-626 CQVGQTPGNDGT
+626 VGQIPGTEGT
-638 VSEEA
+638 ISEEA
-643 VASVSSVEDD
+643 SASVSDVSTDT
-653 SSEEVP
+653 SEEVP
-659 CQYIYLDPYYVN
+659 CPYIYLDPNAYN
-671 ALSSTINILQVGT
+671 ALSSTISILGVGGS
-684 TIFKIPGNSVDSSVK
+684 IFKIPGNSVDSSVK
-699 NAVTTT
+699 NAVTST
-705 FSGTLPAGASDNSV
+705 FSGTLPAGNSNNSV
-719 GIPGINTITYEYNG
+719 GIPGINSIIYESG
-733 AIENDYVFS
+733 GSQETDYVFS

-754 NTKAKYFDNVNGT
+754 NTKAKYFDNSPVS

-829 SGTTNSFGNQAITGF
+829 SGVTNSYGNQAITGF
-844 TSTGMTQ
+844 TSTGMTSVS
-851 FTLSYADPNPFASP
+851 FNYANPNIGGSP
-865 TAPPPQVNYNVMLTG
+865 VQVNYNVMLTG
-880 STEFS
+880 STEIS

-910 TVSEFTGHCGTMI
+910 TVSEFSGHCGTMI
-923 SNSFNKR
+923 PNSFNQR
-930 FLSNDMFIQRFY
+930 FLSNNMFIQRWY
-942 GGAAGPA
+942 GGSAVTPGI
-949 GVWGGPYT
+949 WGGPYT
-957 KDASINFPI
+957 KDSSVQFPV
-966 FRRPLDYLKDP
+966 FRRPLEYLKDF

-992 VPRVKIRYDLNILFG
+992 VPRVNIRYDLNILFG

-1014 SLIVEG
+1014 SLIIEG

-1025 YPIQGRFKN
+1025 YPIQGSFKN
-1034 VSHDENNISTNLA
+1034 VSHDMTNISTNLS
-1047 TDSYSGEKLYFDTF
+1047 TDTYSGQKLYFDTF
-1061 DFSADTTAFSSFT
+1061 DFSVDTTAFTSFT
-1074 SPLFSYYSRLDNN
+1074 SPLFSYYSKLDNN
-1087 ALPYA
+1087 ALSYT
-1092 PNCPPPP
+1092 PNCPGPP
-1099 DGVEDPLPVSNGAQS
+1099 DGVEPPLPVSNGAQS
-1114 NSTFGLNVI
+1114 NNTYGLKVI
-1123 TQNGFT
+1123 GQNGFT
-1129 KEWSG
+1129 REWSV
-1134 SVPNIPNNSP
+1134 SVPNVPVSTP
-1144 CGSLGYPTCTY
+1144 CGSFPFSPCVYIPY
-1155 GAYYSAT
+1155 FISAP
-1162 TNGNGSNVNLNRGY
+1162 NGDGSDVNLNRGY
-1176 YVGEIVEGGSLM
+1176 YIGEIVEGGSLA
-1188 HMTLTVSPQP
+1188 HMTLIVGPP
-1198 TYNTNGFTWNGNY
+1198 TNYGITNWEGNY

-1222 LTYQLFSNTT
+1222 LTYQLTSNTT
-1232 GNRRLVMRSDRLPIS
+1232 GNRRLVMRSDRLPTS

-1257 FALQHNESFVMYD
+1257 FALQHNESFAMYD

-1276 VGINTATTAASTGGG
+1276 LGIDTATEAASTGGG
-1291 GGGADFKV
+1291 GGGEDFKD
-1299 ENSNFTSGVIDSFSC
+1299 ENSNFTNSVITSFEC
-1314 SDSVPLDCYGEV
+1314 QYSVPLECYESDGQ
-1326 NGNFTI
+1326 GGITI
-1332 SHGDCEKYNGK
+1332 STSNSCREFNGK
-1343 TIFKGG
+1343 TIFQGG
-1349 CYIVV
+1349 CFIVV
-1354 TTVFVSLGEDFQL
+1354 TTVFISLLRDFGL
-1367 LTEWISRSSI
+1367 LTEWISRTSI

-1387 HIFANNWINGTLYA
+1387 HIFSNNWINGTLYA

-1413 FGNQPNQANSEFCSD
+1413 FGNQPNQANSEFCTD

-1443 PYQDS
+1443 PYKDS
-1448 TGSFVGKKRYTST
+1448 NGTFIGKDRPSSSSFANAQ
-1461 GIFGGTYEGD
+1461 GD
-1471 NQYWLFTPTTL
+1471 NFYYLLTPTTL

-1489 LYLQE
+1489 SYLQE
-1494 LVMSDAY
+1494 LVMSDDY
-1501 DGYVANKLATTTYG
+1501 DGYVVNKLATTTYG

-1535 QQMLELLVGSNIT
+1535 DQMLVFLVGSNIT

-1576 FESAN
+1576 FESLN
-1581 YPDNPAGQQNPV
+1581 YPDNPPPQQSPI
-1593 YWNGYN
+1593 YWNGFN
-1599 TDSAVIGIFFS
+1599 SDSTVIGIFFS

-1624 IVDDEVAVGA
+1624 IVDDTVPANVQCA
-1634 PCGFSYFDAFSQEVP
+1634 FSYFDVFSQQVP
-1649 FYQWK
+1649 FYQWEIK
-1654 IQNTNVIFGN
+1654 ELSSNPSIFGR
-1664 ENNGWNTS
+1664 EDNGWNSS
-1672 PIINGGFLSNK
+1672 PIINGGFLSSN
-1683 YQSMDRTDEVTP
+1683 YQSMDRISAA
-1695 PLPGSRYFK
+1695 SRYFR
-1704 GTAINSSKN
+1704 GTAINSSQNK
-1713 QYYKGYIYAVN
+1713 YYKGYIYAVN
-1724 SLGQIDEDVTNWAKN
+1724 SLGQIDESIGNWDRN
-1739 GPIDTQQFVTV
+1739 NPERDSVTV

>member
-27 YLEILSLKILPSQI
+27 YLEILSLKILQSQI

-85 SELYPYKSLSDLN
+85 SELYPYKTLSDLN
-98 DDGYRYNLLPYKQSH
+98 DDGYRYNLLPYIQSH

-184 LIRMGIATPSQVAG
+184 LIRMGIASPSQVAG

-209 LPQIV
+209 LPQIIS
-214 TINRT
+214 INRT

-251 NPTAIFMGS
+251 TPTAIFMGS
-260 LVSTI
+260 IVSTT
-265 EEDALKKNCKVRGNA
+265 EEDALKRTCKVRGNA
-280 GYQCSLTAGP
+280 GYLCSLTTGP
-290 GEILGIRQTIFQDTY
+290 GEILGIRQTIFQDEY

-348 ISNDPKKGIPTR
+348 ISNDPKKGVPTR

-393 WANSTSDPLE
+393 WTNSGTDPLE
-403 SSNRSLNSPYDLA
+403 SSNRAQNSPYDLA

-424 DWADYGYTGTSNSSG
+424 DWADYGYTGTSNSTG
-439 AQIGRQMIQ
+439 AQIGRKMIQ

-463 KVYTVSQLMDKYR
+463 KVYTVSQLVDKFR
-476 RGITP
+476 KGVTP

-520 LMMVFRPILYILL
+520 LMMVFRPILYLL
-533 VVAHLLYF
+533 IVVAHLLYF
-541 TIMILRTL
+541 TIILLRVL
-549 VIPGLI
+549 VIPALI
-555 GYCAVQVINLGI
+555 LYFTVQIANTI
-567 LIAGTIPYALGL
+567 ALIAGTLPYALGL
-579 IIGYLAQILL
+579 IIGYSLQIGLYVLL
-589 YLLLGVALGY
+589 IIALGL
-599 ILSELW
+599 ILKELW
-605 KMDLKGISLPMLTY
+605 KMKLEGISLPMLTY

-626 CQVGQTPGNDGT
+626 CQVGQTPGTEGT
-638 VSEEA
+638 VSQEA
-643 VASVSSVEDD
+643 SASVSDVGTDT
-653 SSEEVP
+653 SEEVP
-659 CQYIYLDPYYVN
+659 CPYIYLDPDATN
-671 ALSSTINILQVGT
+671 GLSSTITLLGVSGA
-684 TIFKIPGNSVDSSVK
+684 IFKILGNSVDSSVK
-699 NAVTTT
+699 NAVTST
-705 FSGTLPAGASDNSV
+705 FSGTLSAGNSDNSV
-719 GIPGINTITYEYNG
+719 GIPGINSIIYESG
-733 AIENDYVFS
+733 GSQETDYVFS

-754 NTKAKYFDNVNGT
+754 NTKAKYFDNSPVS

-782 ANNSPLTKFHYD
+782 ANNNPLTKFHYD

-814 ITFQDPILNKDINLI
+814 ITFQDPILNKDVNLI
-829 SGTTNSFGNQAITGF
+829 SGATNSYGNQAITGF
-844 TSTGMTQ
+844 TSTGMTSVS
-851 FTLSYADPNPFASP
+851 FNYASP
-865 TAPPPQVNYNVMLTG
+865 NIGGSPVQVNYNVMLTG

-885 GTTGGYND
+885 GTTGGFNNF
-893 YYKFPI
+893 YKFPI

-910 TVSEFTGHCGTMI
+910 TVSEFSGHCGTMI
-923 SNSFNKR
+923 PNSFNER
-930 FLSNDMFIQRFY
+930 FLSNDMFIQRWY
-942 GGAAGPA
+942 GGAAVTPGI
-949 GVWGGPYT
+949 WGGPYA
-957 KDASINFPI
+957 KSGNPSFPV
-966 FRRPLDYLKDP
+966 FRNPLDYLKDP

-1014 SLIVEG
+1014 SLIIEG

-1025 YPIQGRFKN
+1025 YPIQGSFKN
-1034 VSHDENNISTNLA
+1034 VSHDENNISSNLS
-1047 TDSYSGEKLYFDTF
+1047 TDTYSGQKLYFDTF
-1061 DFSADTTAFSSFT
+1061 NFSADTTSFT
-1074 SPLFSYYSRLDNN
+1074 SFTSSLFSYYSKLDNN
-1087 ALPYA
+1087 ALSYA
-1092 PNCPPPP
+1092 PNCLAPP
-1099 DGVEDPLPVSNGAQS
+1099 DGVEPPLPVSNGAQS
-1114 NSTFGLNVI
+1114 NNTYGLKVI
-1123 TQNGFT
+1123 GQNGFT
-1129 KEWSG
+1129 REWSNNVPQISNWPCG
-1134 SVPNIPNNSP
+1134 FLGYPSCVNSPYYFSVPN
-1144 CGSLGYPTCTY
+1144 GD
-1155 GAYYSAT
+1155 
-1162 TNGNGSNVNLNRGY
+1162 GSNVNLNRGY
-1176 YVGEIVEGGSLM
+1176 YIGEIVEGGSLM
-1188 HMTLTVSPQP
+1188 HMTLFVNPPSNYSYDWT
-1198 TYNTNGFTWNGNY
+1198 GNY

-1222 LTYQLFSNTT
+1222 LTYQLTSNTT
-1232 GNRRLVMRSDRLPIS
+1232 GNRRLVMRSDRLPTS

-1257 FALQHNESFVMYD
+1257 FALQHNESFAMYD

-1276 VGINTATTAASTGGG
+1276 VGIDTATTAASTGGG
-1291 GGGADFKV
+1291 GGALDVKD
-1299 ENSNFTSGVIDSFSC
+1299 ENANFTNSVIDSFTC
-1314 SDSVPLDCYGEV
+1314 QGSVPLECYGD
-1326 NGNFTI
+1326 NGQGNITI
-1332 SHGDCEKYNGK
+1332 SRGGCEQFNGQ
-1343 TIFKGG
+1343 TIFQGG

-1354 TTVFVSLGEDFQL
+1354 TTVFISLIRDFGL

-1387 HIFANNWINGTLYA
+1387 HIFSNNWINGTLYA

-1413 FGNQPNQANSEFCSD
+1413 FGNQPNQANSEFCTD

-1443 PYQDS
+1443 PYKDS
-1448 TGSFVGKKRYTST
+1448 NGTFIGKDRPSSSSFSNAQ
-1461 GIFGGTYEGD
+1461 GD
-1471 NQYWLFTPTTL
+1471 NFYYLLTPTTL

-1489 LYLQE
+1489 SYLQE

-1501 DGYVANKLATTTYG
+1501 DGYVVNKLATTTYG

-1525 ISRLINKSFI
+1525 ISRLINQSFI
-1535 QQMLELLVGSNIT
+1535 QQMLQFLVGSNIT

-1576 FESAN
+1576 FESLN
-1581 YPDNPAGQQNPV
+1581 YPDNPPPQQSPV
-1593 YWNGYN
+1593 YWNGFN

-1624 IVDDEVAVGA
+1624 IIDDTVPASSQCA
-1634 PCGFSYFDAFSQEVP
+1634 FSYFDVFSQQVP
-1649 FYQWK
+1649 FYQWE
-1654 IQNTNVIFGN
+1654 IEDYQNVIFGN
-1664 ENNGWNTS
+1664 EDNGWNTS
-1672 PIINGGFLSNK
+1672 PIINGGFLSSN
-1683 YQSMDRTDEVTP
+1683 YQSMDRISAA
-1695 PLPGSRYFK
+1695 SRYFR
-1704 GTAINSSKN
+1704 GTALNSSQN

-1724 SLGQIDEDVTNWAKN
+1724 TSGQIDESANNWDKN
-1739 GPIDTQQFVTV
+1739 TPNEPNSVTV
-1750 GAPFYFYF
+1750 GAPFFFYF